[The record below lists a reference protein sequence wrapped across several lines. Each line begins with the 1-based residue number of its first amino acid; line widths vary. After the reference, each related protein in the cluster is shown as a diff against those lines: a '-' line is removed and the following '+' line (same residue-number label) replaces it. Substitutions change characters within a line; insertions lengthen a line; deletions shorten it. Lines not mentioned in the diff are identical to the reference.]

1 MKLFII
7 TAVVL
12 LQGCGS
18 YQFPEQAGATQNLKY
33 LKHVDDALAF
43 LRRHPATKTRG
54 ILSKLYADELDI
66 HPSVWGRYV
75 NSDSWLV
82 TREIVADGRPETYIF
97 VKGFTPR
104 DQIIKYLE
112 SLDPEILKR
121 GVPIAQVGDNVAY
134 KQDSWSLESFHTSI
148 GLYLD
153 KKKYVTRLISVD
165 GEKTLIFA
173 KGFTPDAQITR
184 YLESLD
190 PEILKQ
196 GVPIA
201 QVGDNVAYKRDSWSF
216 EGFHASIG
224 KYIDRKKYV
233 THKIKVDGEKALIF
247 AKGFTPDA
255 QITRY
260 LESLD
265 PEILKRGVPIAQV
278 GDNVAYKQDGWSL
291 RGFHKSI
298 GSYLDRKKYATHK
311 ILVDGRHERFIFAIG
326 FTPSDQITRYL
337 ESLDPEILKQGVPI
351 AQVGDNVA
359 YKQDSW
365 SLGGF
370 HTSIGSYL
378 DKKKYVTHQIKVDGR
393 LEAFI
398 FAK

>member
-7 TAVVL
+7 TAIVL

-18 YQFPEQAGATQNLKY
+18 YQFPEQAGTTQNLKY

-54 ILSKLYADELDI
+54 ILSKLYADELDM

-75 NSDSWLV
+75 NSDSALV
-82 TREIVADGRPETYIF
+82 TRKIEVDGKREKFIF
-97 VKGFTPR
+97 V
-104 DQIIKYLE
+104 
-112 SLDPEILKR
+112 
-121 GVPIAQVGDNVAY
+121 
-134 KQDSWSLESFHTSI
+134 
-148 GLYLD
+148 
-153 KKKYVTRLISVD
+153 
-165 GEKTLIFA
+165 

-190 PEILKQ
+190 PEMLKQ

-201 QVGDNVAYKRDSWSF
+201 
-216 EGFHASIG
+216 E
-224 KYIDRKKYV
+224 
-233 THKIKVDGEKALIF
+233 
-247 AKGFTPDA
+247 
-255 QITRY
+255 
-260 LESLD
+260 
-265 PEILKRGVPIAQV
+265 V
-278 GDNVAYKQDGWSL
+278 GDNVAYKQDSWSFEV
-291 RGFHKSI
+291 FHTSI
-298 GSYLDRKKYATHK
+298 GQHLDRKKYVTRQIK
-311 ILVDGRHERFIFAIG
+311 VDDGRREIFIFARG